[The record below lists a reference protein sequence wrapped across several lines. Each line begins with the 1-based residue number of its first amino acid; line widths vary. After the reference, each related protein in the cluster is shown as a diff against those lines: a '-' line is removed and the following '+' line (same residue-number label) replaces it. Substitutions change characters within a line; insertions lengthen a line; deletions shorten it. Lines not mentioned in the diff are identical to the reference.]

1 MQEVSEMINLLPK
14 GFQADLRRYSNWLE
28 NNFKTIISKVPK
40 EKRNKID
47 KSTFVVLSIY
57 KEIINYPISQIKIIK
72 KTFNYL
78 SKYDITSIQLRRETL
93 EKDGAAVKSLEIL
106 IEALTTALSK
116 SEASFILDAGS
127 LTSLAS
133 QIAKRGFVLE

>member
-57 KEIINYPISQIKIIK
+57 KEIINYPIRQIKIIK

-116 SEASFILDAGS
+116 SEASFILYAGS